1 MDETP
6 DRPTASGDGDP
17 PPTPPTRPLPSAD
30 DPADGLDGPDGMDG
44 PAALGGPAHDTA
56 DLPPLPDLEDPPAR
70 RARGPLRLLAAV
82 GLVAIVGVVG
92 FVGLTGDDSDGDD
105 GDDGVASID
114 GAEGDSA
121 DGDTGD
127 GGGGGGGPVDQSE
140 FQDAMLEFAECMR
153 EHGIDMPDPEFDEN
167 GGGVQMGGPGVPDGG
182 GPSEEEFE
190 AADEACSP
198 IMDDV
203 RPDIQLTPEEQAE
216 LQDEMVAVAQCMR
229 DKGWNMPD
237 PEVGED
243 GGMRISVGPDDETSG
258 RAPTPENRED
268 HIEDMEACQD
278 ELGIEG
284 RGPGGPA
291 VATGGDT

>member
-17 PPTPPTRPLPSAD
+17 PPTPPTSPTPLPD
-30 DPADGLDGPDGMDG
+30 DPDD
-44 PAALGGPAHDTA
+44 HTS

-70 RARGPLRLLAAV
+70 RALSPRRLFAAV
-82 GLVAIVGVVG
+82 GVVAVLAVVG
-92 FVGLTGDDSDGDD
+92 FVGLTGGGGDGDD
-105 GDDGVASID
+105 DGSDGVASID
-114 GAEGDSA
+114 GADGESA
-121 DGDTGD
+121 DGDTDD
-127 GGGGGGGPVDQSE
+127 GGGGGGRVDDSE

-153 EHGIDMPDPEFDEN
+153 EHGIDMPDPEFDDG
-167 GGGVQMGGPGVPDGG
+167 GGGVRIGGPGEPDGG
-182 GPSEEEFE
+182 GPSQEEFE

-198 IMDDV
+198 IMEDV

-216 LQDEMVAVAQCMR
+216 MQDEMVAVAQCMR

-237 PEVGED
+237 PEVGE
-243 GGMRISVGPDDETSG
+243 GGEVRVQVGPDDETSG
-258 RAPTPENRED
+258 RAPTPENQEA
-268 HIEDMEACQD
+268 HMEDMEACQD

-284 RGPGGPA
+284 RGPGGPS

>member
-17 PPTPPTRPLPSAD
+17 PPIPPTRPLPEGTD
-30 DPADGLDGPDGMDG
+30 DPADGLDGPAGTDARGIAGD
-44 PAALGGPAHDTA
+44 AA

-70 RARGPLRLLAAV
+70 RGRGPLRVLAAV
-82 GLVAIVGVVG
+82 GLVAVVGVVG
-92 FVGLTGDDSDGDD
+92 FVGLTGDDSDSDD
-105 GDDGVASID
+105 GSDGVASID
-114 GAEGDSA
+114 GSGDDS
-121 DGDTGD
+121 GDDDTPD

-153 EHGIDMPDPEFDEN
+153 EHGIDMPDPEFDEG
-167 GGGVQMGGPGVPDGG
+167 GGGVQIGGPGEPDGG
-182 GPSEEEFE
+182 GPSQEEFE

-198 IMDDV
+198 IMEDV

-243 GGMRISVGPDDETSG
+243 GGVRVRVEDDDGTSG
-258 RAPTPENRED
+258 RAPTPENEED
-268 HIEDMEACQD
+268 HRADMEACED
-278 ELGIEG
+278 ELGIERG
-284 RGPGGPA
+284 GPGPA
-291 VATGGDT
+291 AATGGDT

>member
-17 PPTPPTRPLPSAD
+17 PPTPPTSPTPPPD
-30 DPADGLDGPDGMDG
+30 DPDD
-44 PAALGGPAHDTA
+44 HTS

-70 RARGPLRLLAAV
+70 RALSPRRLFAAV
-82 GLVAIVGVVG
+82 GVVAVVAVVG
-92 FVGLTGDDSDGDD
+92 FVGLTGGGGDGDD
-105 GDDGVASID
+105 DDSDGVASID
-114 GAEGDSA
+114 GADGESA
-121 DGDTGD
+121 DGDTDD
-127 GGGGGGGPVDQSE
+127 GGGGGGGRVDDSE

-153 EHGIDMPDPEFDEN
+153 EHGIDMPDPEFDE
-167 GGGVQMGGPGVPDGG
+167 GGGAMRIGGGPGSADEG
-182 GPSEEEFE
+182 GPSQEEFE

-198 IMDDV
+198 IMEDV

-237 PEVGED
+237 PEVGES
-243 GGMRISVGPDDETSG
+243 GEVRVQVEPGDETSG
-258 RAPTPENRED
+258 RAPSPENQEA
-268 HIEDMEACQD
+268 HMEDMEACQE

-291 VATGGDT
+291 VAGGGDT